1 MARTYKPTTP
11 FTVPMRL
18 LVPEKTE
25 RVYGVAVKTMPE
37 DPPLFYGSFRTFGGT
52 ENVRDGV
59 YSVVN
64 TATIDTWFRP
74 DITADCRIE
83 LAETGEIYEIV
94 ADPEDID
101 RRHQFMQIKVRRAG
115 GKT

>member
-1 MARTYKPTTP
+1 MARYKSTTP

-59 YSVVN
+59 DSVVN
-64 TATIDTWFRP
+64 TATIDTWYRP